1 MKWTRINGNMGYL
14 ILNKET
20 SFSLTSKLLLAPIRF
35 TKEVNLEDRIQI
47 SKLRVER

>member
-20 SFSLTSKLLLAPIRF
+20 SFSLPSKLLLPIRV

>member
-14 ILNKET
+14 ILDKET
-20 SFSLTSKLLLAPIRF
+20 SFSKLLLPIRF

-47 SKLRVER
+47 SKLKVER

>member
-14 ILNKET
+14 ILDKET
-20 SFSLTSKLLLAPIRF
+20 SFSLTSKLLLPIRF

-47 SKLRVER
+47 SKLKVER